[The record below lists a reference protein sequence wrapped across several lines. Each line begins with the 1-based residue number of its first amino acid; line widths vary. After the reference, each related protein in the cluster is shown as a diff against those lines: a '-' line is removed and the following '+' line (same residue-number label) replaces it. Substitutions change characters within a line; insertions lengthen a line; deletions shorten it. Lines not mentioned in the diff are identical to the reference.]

1 MTVVLRGPE
10 ERREWLACLKAAAG
24 SAICYDGD
32 VPAHESLAALADK
45 LYDELLKRRESPP

>member
-10 ERREWLACLKAAAG
+10 ERREWLACLKAAAA